1 MAAAQL
7 DRHPA
12 VQPIQ
17 DNVTH
22 VLELK
27 IKKNMFIMCGYAL
40 LYNVSTTFRLELIKP
55 SAREVFIFLDSG
67 RE

>member
-12 VQPIQ
+12 VQPVQ

-27 IKKNMFIMCGYAL
+27 IKNKNMFIICGDAL
-40 LYNVSTTFRLELIKP
+40 LYNVSPTFRLELIEP
-55 SAREVFIFLDSG
+55 SAR
-67 RE
+67 